1 MNYLVRVV
9 TTTKKTGLKST
20 RTYTSDNPDVT
31 YHQKLWENK
40 LMSGSKKLT
49 VTVSVKELK

>member
-1 MNYLVRVV
+1 MKYLVRVV
-9 TTTKKTGLKST
+9 TTTKKTGLKSK
-20 RTYTSDNPDVT
+20 RSYESDNGDVS
-31 YHQKLWENK
+31 YHAKLWERK